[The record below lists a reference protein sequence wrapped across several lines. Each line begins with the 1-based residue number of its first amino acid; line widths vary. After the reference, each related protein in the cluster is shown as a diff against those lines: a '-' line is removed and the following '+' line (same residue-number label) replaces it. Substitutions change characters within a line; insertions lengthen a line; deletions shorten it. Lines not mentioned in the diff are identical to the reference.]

1 MKHRLI
7 GILIVSLVV
16 FGYGCKEDH
25 SGHDHSS
32 SNENDHSH
40 HGPEHILPAGDAAQG
55 SIYELD
61 STWTSEA
68 EQKVQFKEY
77 QGKLF
82 LVSMFYASCK
92 SICPRIV
99 SDMEQ
104 IGKKIKEK
112 TGETPNMVLVSFDSK
127 NDTPALLDKYK
138 KNMNLGKNWVLL
150 NGSEDAVR
158 TLSIVL
164 GVNYKQT
171 SDGEFNHSAIVSLI
185 SKDGYVASR
194 VEGIGASP
202 DKLVTKYK
210 ELK

>member
-1 MKHRLI
+1 MKQRIIGTLI
-7 GILIVSLVV
+7 LTLVV
-16 FGYGCKEDH
+16 FGYGCKDEHSDHDHLSHGDH
-25 SGHDHSS
+25 SQHSA
-32 SNENDHSH
+32 
-40 HGPEHILPAGDAAQG
+40 EHILPAGDAAQG

-61 STWTSEA
+61 SSWTSEA
-68 EQKVQFKEY
+68 GQKVQFKQY
-77 QGKLF
+77 KGKLF

-104 IGKKIKEK
+104 IGKKIQDK
-112 TGETPNMVLVSFDSK
+112 TGQTPTMVLVSFDSK
-127 NDTPALLDKYK
+127 NDTPASLDKYK

-150 NGSEDAVR
+150 NGSDDAVR

-185 SKDGYVASR
+185 SKDGFVVSR
-194 VEGIGASP
+194 VEGIGTNP
-202 DKLVTKYK
+202 DKLIEKYK

>member
-1 MKHRLI
+1 MKQRIIGTLI
-7 GILIVSLVV
+7 LTLVV
-16 FGYGCKEDH
+16 FGYGCKDEH
-25 SGHDHSS
+25 SDHDHSS
-32 SNENDHSH
+32 HGDHSQ
-40 HGPEHILPAGDAAQG
+40 HGAEHILPAGDAAQG

-61 STWTSEA
+61 SSWTSEA
-68 EQKVQFKEY
+68 GQKVQFKQY
-77 QGKLF
+77 KGKLF

-104 IGKKIKEK
+104 IGKKIQDK
-112 TGETPNMVLVSFDSK
+112 TGQTPTVVLVSFDSK
-127 NDTPALLDKYK
+127 NDTPASLDKYK

-150 NGSEDAVR
+150 NGSDDAVR

-185 SKDGYVASR
+185 SKDGFVVSR
-194 VEGIGASP
+194 VEGIGTNP
-202 DKLVTKYK
+202 DKLIEKYK